1 MPLWGNN
8 RMFEAKPDAQAQLAQ
23 SSGLTDRGLVRRV
36 NEDAFLDLPK
46 QGLWVVADGMG
57 GHDAGDVA
65 SRMIV
70 ETLRSTPLDGPLAQR
85 LDRLED
91 AVEQVNQHLLS
102 RSYHDDGRKHII
114 GSTIAILIAES
125 NHLGAILWAG
135 DSRIYRLR
143 EGELTQLSTDHSQ
156 VESYVR
162 QGIITRE
169 QARSHPER
177 NVITR
182 AVGSQDELYLEADL
196 CELNSGDRYLLCS
209 DGLTRHLEDSEIA
222 RLLAE
227 GEPKSVCRRLIDLTL
242 ERGAKDNVTVVVVA
256 IN

>member
-1 MPLWGNN
+1 
-8 RMFEAKPDAQAQLAQ
+8 MFEAKPTPQLEIAQ
-23 SSGLTDRGLVRRV
+23 SCGLTDRGLVRQV
-36 NEDAFLDLPK
+36 NEDAFLDLPD

-70 ETLRSTPLDGPLAQR
+70 ETLRSTPLEGPLAKR
-85 LDRLED
+85 MDRLED
-91 AVEQVNQHLLS
+91 AVEQVNELLLN
-102 RSYHDDGRKHII
+102 RGTDAEGRRNII

-125 NHLGAILWAG
+125 AHLGAILWAG

-143 EGELTQLSTDHSQ
+143 GGALMQLSSDHSQ

-182 AVGSQDELYLEADL
+182 AVGSQDDLYLEADV
-196 CELNSGDRYLLCS
+196 CEFKSGDRYLLCS
-209 DGLTRHLEDSEIA
+209 DGLTRHLEDDEIS
-222 RLLAE
+222 RLLA
-227 GEPKSVCRRLIDLTL
+227 GEPPKAVCRKLIDLTL
-242 ERGAKDNVTVVVVA
+242 ERGAKDNVTVVVVE
-256 IN
+256 IH